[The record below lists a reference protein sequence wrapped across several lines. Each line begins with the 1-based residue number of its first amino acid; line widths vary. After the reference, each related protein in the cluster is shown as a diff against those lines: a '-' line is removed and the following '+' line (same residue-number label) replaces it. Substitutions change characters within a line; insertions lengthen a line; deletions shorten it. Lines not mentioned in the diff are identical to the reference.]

1 MGTSFLYN
9 FVKIKSYQMN
19 NTKKVPTD
27 KVYRLLNGSP
37 ISYTLAS
44 RNHAR
49 YPLMWYDEDTNT
61 NRALRYASNQ
71 KSPFEDAQ
79 DGNAIIEPI
88 VFEDGMLSVSKKN
101 PVLQEFLS
109 YHPMNGVV
117 FVEVDKEKEAHV
129 EVEDLNIEVDALIAA
144 RGLSLDQ
151 IEMLTRVMFGKDPS
165 IISTAELKR
174 DMLVFAKQDPR
185 GFLSILNDPELQY
198 QDQVRVFFERNFL
211 SVKNN
216 GKDIYFNTPT
226 NKKKMCSIPFG
237 ENPYDVASHFLRS
250 DEGIDALKML
260 ETILS

>member
-1 MGTSFLYN
+1 MST
-9 FVKIKSYQMN
+9 Q
-19 NTKKVPTD
+19 KKVPVD
-27 KVYRLLNGSP
+27 KVYRLVNGSP
-37 ISYTLAS
+37 LSYTLAS
-44 RNHAR
+44 RNHPR
-49 YPLMWYDEDTNT
+49 YPLMWYDEETNT

-79 DGNAIIEPI
+79 DGNSIIEPVI
-88 VFEDGMLSVSKKN
+88 FEDGFLRVPKKN

-109 YHPMNGVV
+109 YHPMNGTV
-117 FVEVDKEKEAHV
+117 FVEVDNEKEAHV
-129 EVEDLNIEVDALIAA
+129 QVEDLNTEVDALIAA
-144 RGLSLDQ
+144 RGLTIDQ

-165 IISTAELKR
+165 VISTAELKR
-174 DMLVFAKQDPR
+174 DMLVFAKKDPR

-198 QDQVRVFFERNFL
+198 QDQVRVFFERSLL

-237 ENPYDVASHFLRS
+237 ENAYDVAAHYLRS

>member
-1 MGTSFLYN
+1 MT
-9 FVKIKSYQMN
+9 
-19 NTKKVPTD
+19 NTKKIPAD
-27 KVYRLLNGSP
+27 KVYRLIIGSP
-37 ISYTLAS
+37 LSYTLAS
-44 RNHAR
+44 RNHPR

-88 VFEDGMLSVSKKN
+88 VFEDGLLSVSKKN

-109 YHPMNGVV
+109 YHPLNGVV
-117 FVEVDKEKEAHV
+117 FLEVDKEKEAHV

-144 RGLSLDQ
+144 RGLTLEQ

-165 IISTAELKR
+165 VISTAELKR

-198 QDQVRVFFERNFL
+198 QDEVRVFFEKNLLAVRN
-211 SVKNN
+211 S

-260 ETILS
+260 ETIV

>member
-1 MGTSFLYN
+1 
-9 FVKIKSYQMN
+9 
-19 NTKKVPTD
+19 
-27 KVYRLLNGSP
+27 
-37 ISYTLAS
+37 
-44 RNHAR
+44 
-49 YPLMWYDEDTNT
+49 MWYDEANNQ

-88 VFEDGMLSVSKKN
+88 VFEDGLLSVPKKN

-129 EVEDLNIEVDALIAA
+129 EVEDLNVEVDALIAA
-144 RGLSLDQ
+144 RGLSIEQ

-198 QDQVRVFFERNFL
+198 QDQVRVFFEKNFL
-211 SVKNN
+211 ALRNN

-226 NKKKMCSIPFG
+226 NKKKMCSVPFG
-237 ENPYDVASHFLRS
+237 EDAYDIASHFLRS

-260 ETILS
+260 ETIVS

>member
-1 MGTSFLYN
+1 
-9 FVKIKSYQMN
+9 
-19 NTKKVPTD
+19 
-27 KVYRLLNGSP
+27 
-37 ISYTLAS
+37 
-44 RNHAR
+44 
-49 YPLMWYDEDTNT
+49 MWYDEETNT

-79 DGNAIIEPI
+79 DGNAIIEPVI
-88 VFEDGMLSVSKKN
+88 FEDGFLRVPKKN

-109 YHPMNGVV
+109 YHPMNGTV
-117 FVEVDKEKEAHV
+117 FVEVDNEKEAHV
-129 EVEDLNIEVDALIAA
+129 QVEDLNTEVDALIAA
-144 RGLSLDQ
+144 RGLTIDQ

-165 IISTAELKR
+165 VISTAELKR
-174 DMLVFAKQDPR
+174 DMLVFAKKDPR

-198 QDQVRVFFERNFL
+198 QDQVRVFFERSLL

-237 ENPYDVASHFLRS
+237 ENAYDVAAHYLRS

>member
-1 MGTSFLYN
+1 MST
-9 FVKIKSYQMN
+9 Q
-19 NTKKVPTD
+19 KKVPTD

-37 ISYTLAS
+37 LSYTLAS
-44 RNHAR
+44 RNHPR
-49 YPLMWYDEDTNT
+49 YPLMWYDEETNT

-79 DGNAIIEPI
+79 DGNAIIEPVI
-88 VFEDGMLSVSKKN
+88 FEDGLLSVPKKN

-109 YHPMNGVV
+109 YHPMNGTV
-117 FVEVDKEKEAHV
+117 FVEVDNEKEAHV
-129 EVEDLNIEVDALIAA
+129 QVEDLNTEVDALIAA
-144 RGLSLDQ
+144 RGLTIDQ

-165 IISTAELKR
+165 VISTAELKR
-174 DMLVFAKQDPR
+174 DMLVFAKRDPR

-198 QDQVRVFFERNFL
+198 QDQVRVFFERSLL

-237 ENPYDVASHFLRS
+237 ENAYDVAAHYLRS

>member
-1 MGTSFLYN
+1 
-9 FVKIKSYQMN
+9 MN

-27 KVYRLLNGSP
+27 KVYRLINGSP
-37 ISYTLAS
+37 LSYTLSS
-44 RNHAR
+44 RNHPR
-49 YPLMWYDEDTNT
+49 YPLMWYDEANNQ

-88 VFEDGMLSVSKKN
+88 VFEDGLLSVPKKN

-129 EVEDLNIEVDALIAA
+129 EVEDLNVEVDALIAA
-144 RGLSLDQ
+144 RGLSIEQ

-198 QDQVRVFFERNFL
+198 QDQVRVFFEKNFL
-211 SVKNN
+211 ALRNN

-226 NKKKMCSIPFG
+226 NKKKMCSVPFG
-237 ENPYDVASHFLRS
+237 EDAYDIASHFLRS

-260 ETILS
+260 ETIVS